1 MKKYIVKY
9 LLINVNFLIIK
20 VVMGERMTLI
30 EVMVALAIIVGVVM
44 VAYQY
49 HEMMIMSNRELL
61 LQQENLLT
69 DENQFDQN
77 YVMEF

>member
-1 MKKYIVKY
+1 
-9 LLINVNFLIIK
+9 
-20 VVMGERMTLI
+20 MTLI